1 MAEQDTDPVAAHSAV
16 DPVVAMT
23 DAAEDPDAHTYTP
36 TNASEL
42 HKKAILQRLR
52 DNDAASNATSRSEES
67 HTLSPS
73 SDHNLSGHV
82 FEGITTI
89 AKEIEAGQMQGA
101 PAPDTSSSSS
111 NSLLEARGAPPVSRH
126 PHLQESCLPYPFR
139 SGSHPKEYHAQ
150 SNATWSPDG
159 RQEPIRLFNINSPD
173 SQVQASYPL
182 QSETDDVLHIPVDCI
197 KFLPDNYHFIAAGQ
211 NCLATFDATRCNQE
225 PVSQLYT
232 RSKHRKKDRG
242 DPFALSGR
250 ISALDY
256 REDGLLAVGTW
267 GNKIGFYE
275 SFGVGEVLAV
285 EFMDNMRVFGQG
297 HGIQMLRWS
306 PDGNYLYIGERST
319 DCITILDVRMSNRK
333 VSYLTGCN
341 NRTRQKHGFDL
352 LVDGNGHRVIAG
364 DSDGVVRVWNNP
376 TTRSEEWDMEP
387 DLEWQ
392 AHDDTVAAVAVNPVW
407 PNFFVTTAGSRH
419 FPTEEDYD
427 TSDSSDTDKD
437 QVRHSGKKKPRRGGG
452 VEELDSPVPE
462 GWMKVWRW

>member
-23 DAAEDPDAHTYTP
+23 DAAEDPDAHTYTS

-73 SDHNLSGHV
+73 SDHNLPHQSGHV
-82 FEGITTI
+82 FEGI
-89 AKEIEAGQMQGA
+89 AAVAEEIETGQVQGA
-101 PAPDTSSSSS
+101 PAPGTSSSSS
-111 NSLLEARGAPPVSRH
+111 NSLLEARGASPASSH

-139 SGSHPKEYHAQ
+139 SGPYPKEYHAQ
-150 SNATWSPDG
+150 SKATWSPDG

-197 KFLPDNYHFIAAGQ
+197 KFLPDNYHFIAA
-211 NCLATFDATRCNQE
+211 
-225 PVSQLYT
+225 VSQLYT

-242 DPFALSGR
+242 NPFALSGR

-256 REDGLLAVGTW
+256 RADGLLAVGTW

-285 EFMDNMRVFGQG
+285 ELMDNMRVFGQG

-407 PNFFVTTAGSRH
+407 PDFFVTTAGSRH

-427 TSDSSDTDKD
+427 TSDSSDTDENR
-437 QVRHSGKKKPRRGGG
+437 VRHGGKKKPRGGGG